1 MCFIKNIDFNKFSV
15 YPITEVLNEDIIV
28 VKILYKRPIN
38 IFFFKKYNYYSPCQ
52 KYKYY
57 SPYEGYMYI
66 KGELNIS
73 PLGIHI
79 NRVSDDWSINIMINE
94 GFHSFCSEK
103 DAQNSYLIKNFEA
116 VLCKCIIPKDSTISS
131 NGSEIVSNQ
140 IIFIEELK

>member
-1 MCFIKNIDFNKFSV
+1 MCLIKTIKLKELERYHITNILK
-15 YPITEVLNEDIIV
+15 EDKV
-28 VKILYKRPIN
+28 VIKILYKEPIN
-38 IFFFKKYNYYSPCQ
+38 TFLFK

-79 NRVSDDWSINIMINE
+79 NRVSDDWSINIMVNE
-94 GFHSFCSEK
+94 GFHSFRTKEDAYKSE
-103 DAQNSYLIKNFEA
+103 LISNFRA
-116 VLCKCIIPKDSTISS
+116 VLCKCIIPKGSTVVY
-131 NGSEIVSNQ
+131 NDSEIVSNK

>member
-1 MCFIKNIDFNKFSV
+1 MCLIKTIK
-15 YPITEVLNEDIIV
+15 LNELERYSITNILKEDKV
-28 VKILYKRPIN
+28 VIKILYKEPIN
-38 IFFFKKYNYYSPCQ
+38 TFLFK

-79 NRVSDDWSINIMINE
+79 NRVSDDWSINIMVNE
-94 GFHSFCSEK
+94 GFHSFRTKK
-103 DAQNSYLIKNFEA
+103 DANDYKNKLFNDSKT
-116 VLCKCIIPKDSTISS
+116 VLCKCIIPKGSTIVY
-131 NGSEIVSNQ
+131 NDSEIVLNQ